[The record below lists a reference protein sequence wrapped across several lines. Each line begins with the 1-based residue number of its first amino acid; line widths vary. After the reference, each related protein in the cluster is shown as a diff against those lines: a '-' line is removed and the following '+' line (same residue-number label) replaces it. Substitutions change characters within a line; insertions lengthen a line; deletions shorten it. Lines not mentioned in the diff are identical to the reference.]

1 MAKLRIFSIL
11 IFCFVTMFISK
22 ISALNRMSNN
32 PFNDTMTLAAN
43 KKGFALKQGQ
53 TQIIVPLK
61 VEIPTTIQ
69 RYEYS
74 LILES
79 VQVNPLPEGV
89 YEVFLSAYRPRNKHH
104 IPPEDSR
111 FIGVLDL
118 YNLSNQAQNKT
129 LSLAIADKT
138 KSIQS
143 SKKKGDCYFLIIQFT
158 GNKLPNGTVMPHT
171 GNLSCGLVRLV
182 QY

>member
-1 MAKLRIFSIL
+1 MAKLRTVSIL
-11 IFCFVTMFISK
+11 FFCLGALFISK
-22 ISALNRMSNN
+22 ISALNMLPNK
-32 PFNDTMTLAAN
+32 PFNDTMTLAAT
-43 KKGFALKQGQ
+43 KKGFTLKQGQ

-118 YNLSNQAQNKT
+118 YNLSNQTNKS
-129 LSLAIADKT
+129 LSLAIAEKS

-143 SKKKGDCYFLIIQFT
+143 SKKKGDCYFLIVQFT
-158 GNKLPNGTVMPHT
+158 GNKLPNGTVVPHT
-171 GNLSCGLVRLV
+171 GNLSCGFVRLV